1 MADNSAISEVAQ
13 KGLQTANNVRS
24 VVKVGKSIAAA
35 AKSGSAGGWIGA
47 VAAFALEN
55 RRLVAAI
62 IIGLIVMMLIPVVIV
77 SMLPSLIFGGTGSA
91 YSPTDANNPILNNA
105 AVITENIENINL
117 TTDSVFNESLQ
128 LKLSEIELDKETLP
142 EDTNVEIINPTADE
156 INFNKAILI
165 AQYSASKNQDYSS
178 ISITDFEN
186 TLKQHTDIIFYYEK
200 TDEVRQI
207 EETVI
212 VVDSSTGKEKEN
224 IITVEKKFT
233 VYTVFINS
241 EEYFA
246 DNIFNLSAEQKELAK
261 DYSENLSL
269 YLNGGI

>member
-24 VVKVGKSIAAA
+24 AVKAGKSIAAA
-35 AKSGSAGGWIGA
+35 AKGGSAGGWIGA
-47 VAAFALEN
+47 VAAFAWEN
-55 RRLVAAI
+55 RGLVAAI
-62 IIGLIVMMLIPVVIV
+62 IGLIVIMLIPVVII

-105 AVITENIENINL
+105 TVITENIENINI
-117 TTDSVFNESLQ
+117 TVDSVFNESLQ
-128 LKLSEIELDKETLP
+128 LKLSEIEQDKGTLP
-142 EDTNVEIINPTADE
+142 KDTNVEIITPTVDE
-156 INFNKAILI
+156 TNFNKAILI

-186 TLKQHTDIIFYYEK
+186 TLKQHLEKIFYYEK
-200 TDEVRQI
+200 TDEVRKV
-207 EETVI
+207 EEKVI

-224 IITVEKKFT
+224 IITVEKNFT

-246 DNIFNLSAEQKELAK
+246 DNIFKLTDSQKQLAK
-261 DYSENLSL
+261 NYTENLNL
-269 YLNGGI
+269 FLNGGI

>member
-24 VVKVGKSIAAA
+24 AVKVGKSIAAA
-35 AKSGSAGGWIGA
+35 AKGGSAGGWIGA
-47 VAAFALEN
+47 VAAFAWEN

-165 AQYSASKNQDYSS
+165 AQYSASKNQGYSS

-186 TLKQHTDIIFYYEK
+186 ALKQHTDIIFYYEK